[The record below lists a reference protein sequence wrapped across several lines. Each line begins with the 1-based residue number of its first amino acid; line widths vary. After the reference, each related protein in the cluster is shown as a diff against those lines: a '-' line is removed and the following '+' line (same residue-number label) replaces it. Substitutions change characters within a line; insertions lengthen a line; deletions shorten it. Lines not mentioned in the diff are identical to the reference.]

1 MEAIKK
7 KFLELL
13 LLMTCISLFIL
24 TDSNYCW
31 SNNAIINKNSDRIK
45 VNDNQSYQ
53 FEKDID
59 SIIVIYWNAWGNNYY
74 EYTFSYSLMTGE
86 ILVYVDY
93 KESCPK
99 YCIDSSEQ
107 IDLFISSINDFYLNK
122 TTPIIEKKKKYDTD
136 EHSEYDIPTFHV
148 ECYKKEKLVL
158 SSFTPLENGDY
169 ELVFNPKFIKFKN
182 MVLSMVKKYDE
193 YVENYGNTW
202 ESNK

>member
-1 MEAIKK
+1 M
-7 KFLELL
+7 
-13 LLMTCISLFIL
+13 
-24 TDSNYCW
+24 
-31 SNNAIINKNSDRIK
+31 
-45 VNDNQSYQ
+45 
-53 FEKDID
+53 
-59 SIIVIYWNAWGNNYY
+59 
-74 EYTFSYSLMTGE
+74 
-86 ILVYVDY
+86 
-93 KESCPK
+93 
-99 YCIDSSEQ
+99 
-107 IDLFISSINDFYLNK
+107 NK

-169 ELVFNPKFIKFKN
+169 ELVFNPKFITFKN